1 MASTRLQF
9 CLTGPSPA
17 LDPQRAAVRGDLA
30 DVALAGQLF
39 APHYAE
45 PLAMRCCI
53 DQSAVAA
60 QPGGE
65 TLFSLAA
72 GEIFMVLDLGGGA
85 AWGWRESDHQVGY
98 VDAAALELV

>member
-9 CLTGPSPA
+9 CLTGPSPT
-17 LDPQRAAVRGDLA
+17 LDPRHAAVRGDLA

-45 PLAMRCCI
+45 PVAMRARAEHT
-53 DQSAVAA
+53 AVSA

-65 TLFSLAA
+65 AIFSLAA
-72 GEIFMVLDLGGGA
+72 GETFMVLDLGGGA